1 MIKLNR
7 INVFISFHYN
17 RATIYIESRVNYFQV
32 PLKYKIKGYL
42 YIKYIGLLK
51 KIEIKISLKRMQPR
65 TERE

>member
-42 YIKYIGLLK
+42 YITHRSLEKSKLK
-51 KIEIKISLKRMQPR
+51 SR
-65 TERE
+65 